1 MKKKMKKKMKN
12 PITKNKKQNKMSIFQ
27 LRQFSIFFFK
37 NFMVLGLVG
46 LSEVAPGL
54 LVIQIQIQAVCFGI
68 VDRRSFFSIR
78 ILLTFS
84 KLNFELISLIFG
96 KQSHG

>member
-1 MKKKMKKKMKN
+1 MKN
-12 PITKNKKQNKMSIFQ
+12 EKPNNQKQKNKMSIFQ
-27 LRQFSIFFFK
+27 LRQFSIFFSQKFHGL
-37 NFMVLGLVG
+37 VLGLVG

-54 LVIQIQIQAVCFGI
+54 LVIQIQIQAVCFGN
-68 VDRRSFFSIR
+68 VDIRSFFSIR
-78 ILLTFS
+78 FLLTFS